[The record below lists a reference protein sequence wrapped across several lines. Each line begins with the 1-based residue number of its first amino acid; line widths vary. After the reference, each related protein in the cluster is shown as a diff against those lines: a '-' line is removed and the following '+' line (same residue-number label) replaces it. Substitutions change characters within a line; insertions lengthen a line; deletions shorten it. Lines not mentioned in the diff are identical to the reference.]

1 MNDGIMSEEEYDKIY
16 EAGLQTGKKSFEAFL
31 KKAGNKG
38 KLNKAGFTEDDLRRV
53 KDSFMKHC
61 AHGKVMAGIN
71 NRDTEYNKFNNV
83 AHKISGFKK
92 DKETDEVIK
101 KGKYKT
107 VEADG
112 IDVISGMD
120 FSCDQGFSIA
130 SPPKKKISPENT
142 NPSAIIALDSQ
153 TGKKVN

>member
-1 MNDGIMSEEEYDKIY
+1 MPEFNPLKDG
-16 EAGLQTGKKSFEAFL
+16 FELPSKF
-31 KKAGNKG
+31 
-38 KLNKAGFTEDDLRRV
+38 V
-53 KDSFMKHC
+53 KDSINQFSEDYKWKKIITYIH
-61 AHGKVMAGIN
+61 ADQKGKYLEFA
-71 NRDTEYNKFNNV
+71 
-83 AHKISGFKK
+83 GFKK

-120 FSCDQGFSIA
+120 FSCDQGFNIA
-130 SPPKKKISPENT
+130 EPPKKKISPENT

>member
-1 MNDGIMSEEEYDKIY
+1 
-16 EAGLQTGKKSFEAFL
+16 
-31 KKAGNKG
+31 
-38 KLNKAGFTEDDLRRV
+38 
-53 KDSFMKHC
+53 MKHC

-92 DKETDEVIK
+92 DEKTKEVVK

-112 IDVISGMD
+112 IDIISGMD

-142 NPSAIIALDSQ
+142 NPSAIVALDSQ
-153 TGKKVN
+153 TGKKVR